1 MGNAHGHHGDHGHRK
16 PSGLGGGG
24 GGGDGLVFGDRQH
37 GLVGREMSPF
47 DPIGPVD
54 ITKHKTGGD
63 FSPGRTGPPR
73 AHRPRATTES
83 GPRRHKTIDCPDQDA
98 INRNSSKPLESQI
111 SVDPSDC
118 KIKKMPT
125 IIKYAGQGVDVFL
138 CGTFNGWQKMRMS
151 RSQKDFVAMVELGEG
166 DHEYKFFVDG
176 NWATDQN
183 APIIV
188 NEAGFKNNK
197 IHVQKEDFNAF
208 DALDMDSATV
218 AKAQSLRAKANAS
231 QPQSSFGQIMPHSVG
246 IPMSGDHQQ
255 SRSGTGPPI
264 LPPHLLQVILNKD
277 TPMSCEPTLLPE
289 PNHVMLNHLYA
300 LSIKDGVMVL
310 STTQRFKR
318 KYVTTL
324 LYKPMGTR
332 VPDTDTA

>member
-1 MGNAHGHHGDHGHRK
+1 MQVRLSEFLKA
-16 PSGLGGGG
+16 S
-24 GGGDGLVFGDRQH
+24 
-37 GLVGREMSPF
+37 
-47 DPIGPVD
+47 
-54 ITKHKTGGD
+54 
-63 FSPGRTGPPR
+63 
-73 AHRPRATTES
+73 
-83 GPRRHKTIDCPDQDA
+83 
-98 INRNSSKPLESQI
+98 SSKRVPQSEFLKASSSKRVLQSEFLNASSSKQVPQ
-111 SVDPSDC
+111 SKFLKASFSKRVFQSDFL
-118 KIKKMPT
+118 KASSLKRVLKAIFFS
-125 IIKYAGQGVDVFL
+125 DVVIAFYEFNFL
-138 CGTFNGWQKMRMS
+138 HLGTFNGWQKMRMS

-264 LPPHLLQVILNKD
+264 LPPHLLQVILNKVLEHVYLKVLI
-277 TPMSCEPTLLPE
+277 SC
-289 PNHVMLNHLYA
+289 N
-300 LSIKDGVMVL
+300 SKIK
-310 STTQRFKR
+310 S
-318 KYVTTL
+318 
-324 LYKPMGTR
+324 
-332 VPDTDTA
+332 